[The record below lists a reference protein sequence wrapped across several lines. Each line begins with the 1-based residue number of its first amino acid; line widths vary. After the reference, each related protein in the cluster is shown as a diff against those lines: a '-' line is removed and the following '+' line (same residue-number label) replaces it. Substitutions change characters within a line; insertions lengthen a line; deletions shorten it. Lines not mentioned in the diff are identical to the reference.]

1 MFKKAFIPLLVIF
14 ISSCEMVGMPEVE
27 EGTPVHSASE
37 MFFLHE
43 KKNKDELKEFLGVDP
58 SRTEWCAAFM
68 NAILSKHNIPGSES
82 VSEYPLLAKSF
93 LYWGETVNEPEV
105 GDVVIFSRGNEGWQ
119 GHVAFYISESKD
131 GKYYYVLGGNQ
142 SDMINIEK
150 YSKRKLLGIRRYNPS

>member
-1 MFKKAFIPLLVIF
+1 MFRLIIPVLTLF
-14 ISSCEMVGMPEVE
+14 ISSCEMVGMPEVK

-43 KKNKDELKEFLGVDP
+43 KKNKDELKKFLGVDP
-58 SRTEWCAAFM
+58 SKTEWCAAFM
-68 NAILSKHNIPGSES
+68 NAILDKHNIPGSES

-150 YSKRKLLGIRRYNPS
+150 YSKRKLLGIRRYNPN